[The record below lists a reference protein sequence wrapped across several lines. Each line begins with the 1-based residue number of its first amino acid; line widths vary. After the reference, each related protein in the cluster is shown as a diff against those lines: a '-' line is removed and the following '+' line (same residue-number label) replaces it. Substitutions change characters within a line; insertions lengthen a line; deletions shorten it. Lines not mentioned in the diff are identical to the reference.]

1 MDIMSN
7 DCIFCKL
14 KNEERIIGECEQT
27 ITFIDNYPAS
37 PGHTL
42 VIPKRHF
49 ATYFEATEDEILA
62 IGKAVQAA
70 KKVLDKEFSPD
81 AYNIG
86 INNGLMAGQSVMHL
100 HVHIIPRYKGDVE
113 NPKGGV
119 RWILRDKANY
129 WDNK

>member
-1 MDIMSN
+1 
-7 DCIFCKL
+7 L

-42 VIPKRHF
+42 VIPRRHF

-86 INNGLMAGQSVMHL
+86 INNGLMAGQRCR
-100 HVHIIPRYKGDVE
+100 IIINKSNGLFTFTNNALLIFQLTKNTIVTHNIR
-113 NPKGGV
+113 PKV
-119 RWILRDKANY
+119 
-129 WDNK
+129 